1 VGGACD
7 ILAGEA
13 AMTEAR
19 ERVTAIVAGWGAGDT
34 PGRPAL
40 DALVPDLYRELRRMA
55 QWRLGGGDQTLQA
68 TALVHEAYLKL
79 VDQSR
84 VDWKG
89 RTHFKAIAAKVM
101 RNVLVD
107 HVRERGA
114 RKRGGDWQRVTLS
127 PGGEPATPE
136 MDLDQILSLH
146 TALERLAE
154 HDERQARVVDLRFFG
169 GLKVEEVAAALGVS
183 KRTAEGYW
191 THARAWLRR
200 ELSRGPGA

>member
-1 VGGACD
+1 MD
-7 ILAGEA
+7 
-13 AMTEAR
+13 EAR
-19 ERVTAIVAGWGAGDT
+19 ERVTAIVAGWGAVDT
-34 PGRPAL
+34 PGRAVL
-40 DALVPDLYRELRRMA
+40 DELVPDLYRELRRMA

-89 RTHFKAIAAKVM
+89 RTHFKAVAARVM

-114 RKRGGDWQRVTLS
+114 QKRGGDWHRVTLA
-127 PGGEPATPE
+127 PGGEPAGAR
-136 MDLDQILSLH
+136 MDPDQLVGLH
-146 TALERLAE
+146 VALEKLAE

-169 GLKVEEVAAALGVS
+169 GLTLDEVADALGVS

-200 ELSRGPGA
+200 ELSRGADG

>member
-1 VGGACD
+1 MA
-7 ILAGEA
+7 
-13 AMTEAR
+13 EAR
-19 ERVTAIVAGWGAGDT
+19 ERVTAIVAGWGGGEN
-34 PGRPAL
+34 PGRAAV

-84 VDWKG
+84 VDWRG
-89 RTHFKAIAAKVM
+89 RTHFKAVAAKVM
-101 RNVLVD
+101 RNVLID

-114 RKRGGDWQRVTLS
+114 RKRGGDWQRVTLG
-127 PGGEPATPE
+127 PAGEPAVPE
-136 MDLDQILSLH
+136 MEPEQLLSLH
-146 TALERLAE
+146 AALERLAE

-169 GLKVEEVAAALGVS
+169 GLTVEEVAAALGIS
-183 KRTAEGYW
+183 RRTAEGCW

-200 ELSRGPGA
+200 ELSRDTAP

>member
-1 VGGACD
+1 MDEG
-7 ILAGEA
+7 
-13 AMTEAR
+13 EAR
-19 ERVTAIVAGWGAGDT
+19 ERVTTIVSGWGDSAP
-34 PGRPAL
+34 PGRAVL

-55 QWRLGGGDQTLQA
+55 QWRLGSGDQTLQA

-89 RTHFKAIAAKVM
+89 RTHFKAVAARVM

-107 HVRERGA
+107 HVRERQA
-114 RKRGGDWQRVTLS
+114 QKRGGDWQRVTLI
-127 PGGEPATPE
+127 PAGEAALGG
-136 MDLDQILSLH
+136 MDVEQLLELH
-146 TALERLAE
+146 VALERLAE

-169 GLKVEEVAAALGVS
+169 GLTVDEVAAALGIS

-200 ELSRGPGA
+200 ELSREPEP

>member
-1 VGGACD
+1 MDEV
-7 ILAGEA
+7 
-13 AMTEAR
+13 R
-19 ERVTAIVAGWGAGDT
+19 ERVTAIVAGWSTGDT
-34 PGRPAL
+34 PGRAAL
-40 DALVPDLYRELRRMA
+40 DELVPDLYRELRRMA

-84 VDWKG
+84 ADWKG
-89 RTHFKAIAAKVM
+89 RTHFKAVAARVM

-114 RKRGGDWQRVTLS
+114 RKRGGDWQRVTLA
-127 PGGEPATPE
+127 PGAEPAGPG
-136 MDLDQILSLH
+136 MDPDQLVGLH
-146 TALERLAE
+146 VALEKLAE
-154 HDERQARVVDLRFFG
+154 HDEKQARVVDLRFFG
-169 GLKVEEVAAALGVS
+169 GLTLEEVAGALGVS

-200 ELSRGPGA
+200 ELARGADD

>member
-1 VGGACD
+1 
-7 ILAGEA
+7 
-13 AMTEAR
+13 MTEAR
-19 ERVTAIVAGWGAGDT
+19 ERVTAIVAGWGGGDA
-34 PGRPAL
+34 PGRAAL
-40 DALVPDLYRELRRMA
+40 DELVPDLYRELRRMA
-55 QWRLGGGDQTLQA
+55 QWRLGGRDQTLQA

-114 RKRGGDWQRVTLS
+114 QKRGGDWQRVTFG

-136 MDLDQILSLH
+136 MDLEQLLNLH

-169 GLKVEEVAAALGVS
+169 GLKLEEVATVLGVS

-200 ELSRGPGA
+200 ELSRGADG